1 MELVTCSCAKCGTFI
16 GDFENLWNRIGKRH
30 FSPVSLK
37 RNDWS
42 VGLQHS
48 GDVRIAPTE
57 TTIEDSYLQDLACV
71 GCEEKL
77 GLLCHD
83 APPGHILRKDQLVV
97 DLGKMKVISGSTRK
111 PCTPV
116 IKHTYPLKRSGAKI
130 GHDDNTQEN
139 GNEMNGHDGNLA
151 VADSDHPVQADDADR
166 LQHLTQ
172 FADWAEGAIDSQKR
186 DIDRISVSV
195 NRIETD
201 MRSFKDFM
209 AMVRRELAVRPT
221 NIEMDDVRAS
231 VHSLRDEIDESH
243 STNVAKP
250 AEGSLSFES
259 VDLIT
264 ESITSLSQKVNEIDS
279 LKLEIQFLKIKL
291 KRSEDITRNAG
302 RYVDSQPST
311 PLSAT
316 TRHQDE
322 SSAYVRPLVDQLQR
336 SSTGFEKHMSS
347 SPAVDDKRTKR
358 ARLSGKD
365 MRAAVAPNAQPESTL
380 RKPSR
385 LSHVLLPVSQDR
397 LAAEVDELDDM
408 APTGDTTDD
417 AYELKPAGIDPGT
430 ATGGVAR
437 PGSPLN
443 EGQPVASKPSW
454 RTANL
459 CTSQNRRAK
468 PLRKSRGGSDELDP
482 DFIPLTAKGTK
493 DRRFTK
499 GRLSNRRRASG
510 NPQGGTDG
518 MKNGEED
525 IVQSVE
531 RDDAPTIPQAVML
544 DPAHQQP
551 VTDEEHQKSRQ
562 EILQARERLVK
573 DTIEREMNMAI

>member
-1 MELVTCSCAKCGTFI
+1 MEVVTCSCAKCGTFI
-16 GDFENLWNRIGKRH
+16 GDFENIWNQIGKKH

-37 RNDWS
+37 RKDWS
-42 VGLQHS
+42 AGLQHS

-57 TTIEDSYLQDLACV
+57 TVIEDSYLQDLACV
-71 GCEEKL
+71 GCEEIL

-83 APPGHILRKDQLVV
+83 APPGHILRKSQLI
-97 DLGKMKVISGSTRK
+97 LHLNKMKVISESTGK
-111 PCTPV
+111 SCTPV
-116 IKHTYPLKRSGAKI
+116 IKRAYPLKRTGPKV

-139 GNEMNGHDGNLA
+139 GNDMNGHDHNLA
-151 VADSDHPVQADDADR
+151 VADSDHPPHPDDADR
-166 LQHLTQ
+166 FQRLTQ

-195 NRIETD
+195 NKIETD

-209 AMVRRELAVRPT
+209 TMVRRELAVRPT

-231 VHSLRDEIDESH
+231 VHSLRDEIEESR

-250 AEGSLSFES
+250 TKGSLSFED

-291 KRSEDITRNAG
+291 KRSEDITRDAG
-302 RYVDSQPST
+302 RYVDSRTST
-311 PLSAT
+311 PLPAT
-316 TRHQDE
+316 TRQRDE
-322 SSAYVRPLVDQLQR
+322 SPAYVRPLVDQLQR
-336 SSTGFEKHMSS
+336 NSTGFEKHMSS
-347 SPAVDDKRTKR
+347 TPIVDDNRTKR

-365 MRAAVAPNAQPESTL
+365 MRAVVAPNVQPSSTL
-380 RKPSR
+380 HKPSR

-397 LAAEVDELDDM
+397 RAVSVDELDDM

-417 AYELKPAGIDPGT
+417 AYEPNPTDIDPAT

-437 PGSPLN
+437 PESPSN

-454 RTANL
+454 RNTHL
-459 CTSQNRRAK
+459 RTSQNRRAK
-468 PLRKSRGGSDELDP
+468 PARTSRGGSDELDP

-499 GRLSNRRRASG
+499 GRWSNKRRASKNLRG
-510 NPQGGTDG
+510 ETDDVED
-518 MKNGEED
+518 GEED

-531 RDDAPTIPQAVML
+531 RDDAPAIPQAVML

-551 VTDEEHQKSRQ
+551 MTDEDHQKLRQ
-562 EILQARERLVK
+562 ETLRARERLVK
-573 DTIEREMNMAI
+573 DTIDREMNMAI